1 LKEHPRD
8 IQSLEIFND
17 SPAPM
22 YNVYVD
28 EQYYQQNTNSKL
40 KAPHTNR
47 PITYLRKSRALVG
60 PSIVN
65 PHERATFNTQERPKF
80 QILGAVPQ
88 PLVRVTLENAPQ
100 ELDEYYFK
108 AGRPQS
114 GAIVTWQLN
123 STKYVAYLRVPRVS
137 K

>member
-1 LKEHPRD
+1 MRPRCGRGVILGPRD

-40 KAPHTNR
+40 KAPNTNR
-47 PITYLRKSRALVG
+47 PIKFLRKSRPLVG

-65 PHERATFNTQERPKF
+65 PRERATLSR
-80 QILGAVPQ
+80 IHVGAVVMGFT
-88 PLVRVTLENAPQ
+88 LVPS
-100 ELDEYYFK
+100 
-108 AGRPQS
+108 GRQCSMATDQS
-114 GAIVTWQLN
+114 
-123 STKYVAYLRVPRVS
+123 R
-137 K
+137 